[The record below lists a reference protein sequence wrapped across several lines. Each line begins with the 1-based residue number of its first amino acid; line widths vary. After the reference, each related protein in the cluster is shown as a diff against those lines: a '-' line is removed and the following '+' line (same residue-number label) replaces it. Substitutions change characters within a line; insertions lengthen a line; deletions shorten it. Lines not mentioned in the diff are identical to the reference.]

1 MFSYCPLSLTAAWT
15 LTTSLWSC
23 LQLGNTDISNSDTIT
38 VKEKLTCDILL
49 TNHDNF
55 KF

>member
-1 MFSYCPLSLTAAWT
+1 MLSYCPLSLTAART

-23 LQLGNTDISNSDTIT
+23 LQRGNIDISNSDTIT
-38 VKEKLTCDILL
+38 VKEKLTCDILF
-49 TNHDNF
+49 TNHHNF